1 MKFNLFKF
9 YRLDFCFRNLGLGAI
24 GIFSSEQIFNV
35 KLSLLALVNILLI
48 QMHSFSANDLFD
60 FKTFGEEN
68 YIMGL
73 KKRGISLKLCLFLT
87 LLPLIFLIVTISVY
101 KAYSYIL
108 FLYIFLFYLYQT
120 PPFRLKNNYLL
131 SIIINAVCLGAIL
144 FLYPYLLLTNKLNPL
159 GVFFTVLFFCYLAF
173 HELIHQIA
181 HLGRDKI
188 CSLPSKIGIAR
199 TIDIARCFLVISILT
214 GIWGLIFVPVRKIIF
229 IIPII
234 FSAMRL
240 YKLSKISAVQEN
252 FINLRNRWDKF
263 YTFQEGL
270 LYIILLTLW
279 K

>member
-9 YRLDFCFRNLGLGAI
+9 YRLDFCLRNLGLGVI
-24 GIFSSEQIFNV
+24 GIFSSGPAFDI

-60 FKTFGEEN
+60 FKAFGEEN
-68 YIMGL
+68 YIMKL
-73 KKRGISLKLCLFLT
+73 KKTGVSLKLCLFLT
-87 LLPLIFLIVTISVY
+87 LLPLIFLIVTVSIY

-108 FLYIFLFYLYQT
+108 FLYIFLFYLYQA

-131 SIIINAVCLGAIL
+131 SIVINAVCLGASL
-144 FLYPYLLLTNKLNPL
+144 FLYPYLLLANKLNPL
-159 GVFFTVLFFCYLAF
+159 GLFFTILFFCYLAF

-188 CSLPSKIGIAR
+188 CSLPSKIGIDR
-199 TIDIARCFLVISILT
+199 TVGIAICFLVIAILT
-214 GIWGLIFVPVRKIIF
+214 GAWGLIFVPAGKIIF

-234 FSAMRL
+234 FSAIRL
-240 YKLSKISAVQEN
+240 YKLSKIPAIQEN
-252 FINLRNRWDKF
+252 FIKLRDRWDKF
-263 YTFQEGL
+263 YTVQEGL
-270 LYIILLTLW
+270 LYITFLTLW